1 MTRRLRMRYFALHV
15 LVFLSLTGWAAGG
28 DMAGRI
34 EKLDGEGRVQRGQ
47 TVIPAGTGLELYAE
61 DVVFTEEW
69 SSIGIVLQDGSIL
82 FLGPDSRLLIRDF
95 LPAKPDSLGAS
106 GIGLL
111 KGFLTLISGL
121 VPEKART
128 ETPDA
133 VIAILNE
140 PRPDEEPYACGN
152 TGRPAAAE
160 GWRGYPRG
168 QGRTAP

>member
-1 MTRRLRMRYFALHV
+1 MRYFALYV

-82 FLGPDSRLLIRDF
+82 FHRRSEERRVGKECRSRW
-95 LPAKPDSLGAS
+95 S
-106 GIGLL
+106 
-111 KGFLTLISGL
+111 
-121 VPEKART
+121 
-128 ETPDA
+128 
-133 VIAILNE
+133 
-140 PRPDEEPYACGN
+140 PYH
-152 TGRPAAAE
+152 
-160 GWRGYPRG
+160 
-168 QGRTAP
+168 